1 MEALHLPMSHICS
14 CGKASAC
21 VKAEGMSLRAE
32 FQHGSSLGD
41 FVREIRNDAE
51 LKRTFLKA
59 SCCLQNLS
67 CL

>member
-32 FQHGSSLGD
+32 FQYGSSLGD

-51 LKRTFLKA
+51 L
-59 SCCLQNLS
+59 
-67 CL
+67 